1 MHKRHLLLPLLL
13 VFGLVL
19 GLSACGGGTSS
30 GGGDDEAAIEEA
42 IETSATSTNPKA
54 ACAEFS
60 TQQFMEQ
67 STNTEGAAA
76 VKQCE
81 ENAKEEQGAESV
93 DISEVEVEG
102 SEANANVALT
112 GGSLDGQSLEIA
124 LVKEGS
130 DWKLNELVGFTE
142 LDATALAESL
152 GTSLKEEGGEAA
164 ALAPCIEEKFE
175 VREQSE
181 IEELVISGSTKPIEE
196 LVEECQG

>member
-1 MHKRHLLLPLLL
+1 MQKRHLLLPCLLF
-13 VFGLVL
+13 VFVL
-19 GLSACGGGTSS
+19 ALALSACGGSS
-30 GGGDDEAAIEEA
+30 GGSGDETQIEEA

-76 VKQCE
+76 VKACE

-102 SEANANVALT
+102 SEATANVALT
-112 GGSLDGQSLEIA
+112 GGSLDGQGLEVA

-142 LDATALAESL
+142 LDAGALAESL

-164 ALAPCIEEKFE
+164 ELAPCIEEKFE
-175 VREQSE
+175 VAEQSE
-181 IEELVISGSTKPIEE
+181 VEEFVISGSTKPIEE
-196 LVEECQG
+196 LVEECQS

>member
-1 MHKRHLLLPLLL
+1 MQKRQLLLPCLLL
-13 VFGLVL
+13 VLVSAVA
-19 GLSACGGGTSS
+19 LSACGGSS
-30 GGGDDEAAIEEA
+30 GGSGDETQIEEA

-67 STNTEGAAA
+67 STSTEGAAA

-102 SEANANVALT
+102 SEATADVALT
-112 GGSLDGQSLEIA
+112 GGSLDGQGLEIA

-164 ALAPCIEEKFE
+164 ELASCIEEKFE